1 MPVVLYC
8 EDLLKSR
15 QQFMNMGDHKSSR
28 KLHVVPPQELVVGP
42 LVFTLYINDTDIS
55 FCR

>member
-8 EDLLKSR
+8 EELLKSR

-28 KLHVVPPQELVVGP
+28 KCGAPQELVVGP
-42 LVFTLYINDTDIS
+42 FVFTLYINDTDIS